1 MAYLRYLRSILIGFL
16 LSCTIFLLAVS
27 YQIGAPTETSR
38 WVDEMYKKKVS
49 IANSIKKP
57 KLVIV
62 AGSNVLFG
70 ISCQMI
76 DEATGL
82 PCVNAGTYAGLGLDY
97 ILNRAHSL
105 VKPGDIVLL
114 SLEYELYQ
122 DNGAPSA
129 QLIDYVFSRDPKYL
143 LMLDFT
149 RKTYFITWISYE
161 RLALGIAAKL
171 KLSQPIAS
179 GYQSQN
185 LNKYGDETSNFKSN
199 ITDIK
204 KQTIEQAKPIEADV
218 EVVTKYSQKSIRDF
232 IKWCENQQIKVLVT
246 WPGTIWLE
254 SYKEKKKQEYFKSL
268 EYFYRQEGIP
278 MLGKPIEFMYNKS
291 MFYDTSYHLNE
302 QGVQQRTNQVI
313 SLLRPYLKI
322 NTRE

>member
-16 LSCTIFLLAVS
+16 LGCTIFLLAVS

-38 WVDEMYKKKVS
+38 WVDEIYKIKAS
-49 IANSIKKP
+49 IANAIKKP

-70 ISCQMI
+70 ISCQML

-114 SLEYELYQ
+114 SFEYELYQ

-143 LMLDFT
+143 LALDFT

-161 RLALGIAAKL
+161 RLVLGIAAKL
-171 KLSQPIAS
+171 KFTQPITV
-179 GYQSQN
+179 GYQSQA
-185 LNKYGDETSNFKSN
+185 LNKYGDETSNIKSN
-199 ITDIK
+199 ITEIK
-204 KQTIEQAKPIEADV
+204 KQMVEQAKPIEADV
-218 EVVTKYSQKSIRDF
+218 NVVTKYSQKSIGDF

-246 WPGTIWLE
+246 WPGTLWFE
-254 SYKEKKKQEYFKSL
+254 NYTEKKKQEYFKSL
-268 EYFYRQEGIP
+268 EYFYRQKGVAI
-278 MLGKPIEFMYNKS
+278 LGKPRDFMYNKS

-302 QGVQQRTNQVI
+302 QGVKQRTHKII
-313 SLLRPYLKI
+313 SLLRPYLKS
-322 NTRE
+322 NPRE